1 MKLLSKRTFMDIF
14 WGTEKEPTTSMYV
27 LEQKNTPKNKKNLFM
42 NSVPVRRNKFW
53 GSKSF
58 ISYI

>member
-27 LEQKNTPKNKKNLFM
+27 LEQQQQKPKKQKTQKKLFM
-42 NSVPVRRNKFW
+42 NSVPVRINKC
-53 GSKSF
+53 
-58 ISYI
+58 